1 METTWNFRQ
10 GINGENMKFVKIIA
24 IIRPDTLD
32 EVENKLRRLNVAGM
46 CISKV
51 SVVNTLISIHQM

>member
-1 METTWNFRQ
+1 
-10 GINGENMKFVKIIA
+10 MKFVKIIA